1 MSCKKLVD
9 GEEAAH
15 GNKREDGI
23 SGNRRYLRMV
33 VTQKRRVVKK

>member
-9 GEEAAH
+9 GEEPAP

-23 SGNRRYLRMV
+23 SGNRRLSENGCH
-33 VTQKRRVVKK
+33 TEKECG